1 MTRVESTETE
11 ARTLAFFEQW
21 GVSFDAMVASFH
33 DSFAADCVWEQR
45 PLAVTRG
52 PDEAVRFLRR
62 ARLGMGLDSVHVEI
76 RNITSSPGVV
86 FTERVD
92 HLRRRGGGLIVTAP
106 VTGILEWRDGRV
118 VAWRE
123 YFDAAS
129 FVGRALPGLA
139 TGVFERIRRP
149 RS

>member
-1 MTRVESTETE
+1 M
-11 ARTLAFFEQW
+11 
-21 GVSFDAMVASFH
+21 SFDAMVASFH
-33 DSFAADCVWEQR
+33 ACFAADCVWEQR

-62 ARLGMGLDSVHVEI
+62 ARFGMGLDTVHVEI
-76 RNITSSPGVV
+76 RNITSAPGIV

-92 HLRRRGGGLIVTAP
+92 HLRRLDGGLIVTAP
-106 VTGILEWRDGRV
+106 VTGVLEWRGGRI

-129 FVGRALPGLA
+129 FVGRALPRLA
-139 TGVFERIRRP
+139 TGVFQRARQP